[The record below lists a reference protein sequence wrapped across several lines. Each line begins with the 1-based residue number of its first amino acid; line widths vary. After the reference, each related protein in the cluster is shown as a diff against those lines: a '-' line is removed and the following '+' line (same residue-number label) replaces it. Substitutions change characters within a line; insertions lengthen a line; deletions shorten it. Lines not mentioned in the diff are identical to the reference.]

1 MCEDIL
7 FAVTGTYFD
16 GKKGLLREY
25 QRKCLKGEIYPGI
38 VACSGATTLGQLYN
52 NLSSAAWKR
61 LDLFEGDQYRREIVE
76 VKLEKGYYEPA
87 QTYVLKPEFAD
98 RFSSEDWDFADF
110 LKNNKKFFEA
120 QYSGFEILSQR
131 EL

>member
-16 GKKGLLREY
+16 GIKGLLHEY
-25 QRKCLKGEIYPGI
+25 QRKSIKVETFPGI
-38 VACSGATTLGQLYN
+38 VTCSGATTLGRLYN

-76 VKLEKGYYEPA
+76 VKLEKGNFEPA
-87 QTYVLKPEFAD
+87 QTYVLKSEFAD
-98 RFSSEDWDFADF
+98 RFSSENWDFADF
-110 LKNNKKFFEA
+110 LKYNKKFLSKIF
-120 QYSGFEILSQR
+120 GFAILSQR